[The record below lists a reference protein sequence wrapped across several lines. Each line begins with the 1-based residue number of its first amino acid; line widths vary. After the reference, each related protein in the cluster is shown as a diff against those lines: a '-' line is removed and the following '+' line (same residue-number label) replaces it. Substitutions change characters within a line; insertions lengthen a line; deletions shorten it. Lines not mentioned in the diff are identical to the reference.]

1 MPTSLLMV
9 VLLAAAAKAP
19 TPSPS
24 PAPAAFPAPIHVD
37 GKALEDGIVDA
48 TRAFLQNDLPAARAA
63 LDRADAGC
71 RRAEYDEKPAWPR
84 AVVNDDMA
92 LHNALDKARELTSA
106 GQTEKA
112 VETLVWVGR
121 TCRECHARA
130 TDGALPGQKL
140 PPFRG
145 KAVDVR

>member
-1 MPTSLLMV
+1 MPTNLLMV
-9 VLLAAAAKAP
+9 VFLAAAAPAAP
-19 TPSPS
+19 AVS
-24 PAPAAFPAPIHVD
+24 PAPALPAPIHID
-37 GKALEDGIVDA
+37 GKALENGIVDA

-63 LDRADAGC
+63 LDRAEEAC
-71 RRAEYDEKPAWPR
+71 RRAEYDEKPAWSR

-92 LHNALDKARELTSA
+92 LHIALDKARELTSA

-130 TDGALPGQKL
+130 ADGALPGQKL

>member
-1 MPTSLLMV
+1 MPTTLLLV
-9 VLLAAAAKAP
+9 LLLAAAAPAAP
-19 TPSPS
+19 AAS
-24 PAPAAFPAPIHVD
+24 PAPVALPTPMHID

-63 LDRADAGC
+63 LDRADAAC

-92 LHNALDKARELTSA
+92 LHIALDKARELTSA

-130 TDGALPGQKL
+130 ADGALPGQKL